1 VTRAAHG
8 SAGRRSAEQRGR
20 WAESLCVLRL
30 RLAGYRILARRAKS
44 PLGEIDL
51 VARRGRILAF
61 IEVKARADHAT
72 ALFALT
78 PRQSRRIE
86 RAALSFVAR
95 HPALAGLGM
104 RYDAMLVRPWRW
116 PVHIVDAWRP
126 VN

>member
-1 VTRAAHG
+1 VIRAARR
-8 SAGRRSAEQRGR
+8 SAARRSAERRGR
-20 WAESLCVLRL
+20 WAEALCVLRL

-44 PLGEIDL
+44 ALGEIDL

-61 IEVKARADHAT
+61 IEVKARADNAT

-86 RAALSFVAR
+86 RAALAFVAR
-95 HPALAGLGM
+95 HPALAALDM

-116 PVHIVDAWRP
+116 PVHVVDAWRP
-126 VN
+126 VG